1 MSAIDLDA
9 IRARAEKATRVIPG
23 QWITSGNEVGEWT
36 GEPDVLE
43 GPMVTVHFDGVPGRD
58 VADFIAHARED
69 VPALLAEIDRLL
81 ALVTEPLDP
90 IERTVRRLT
99 EAQATEDELGIVR
112 ALLVGDSVYERHNPD
127 GTTTRFEL
135 RIPVV
140 PEPPTDDALTLNK
153 HHEAASDDDRIA
165 LNRIFVE
172 WAESQEDDSLIERI
186 LAAGFFRRPRP
197 LDRSEADLS
206 ALQRSLFEECE
217 VAGWDPEKRNTFAEE
232 CAHLHE
238 EVSEAFREWRLFKDF
253 EIRYDADGKPTG
265 IPIEFADVLIGLFYN
280 AELHG
285 FDLLA
290 AVELKHRYNLTRDY
304 QALGRQLHPIAVIE
318 GRAS

>member
-1 MSAIDLDA
+1 MTAIDLDA
-9 IRARAEKATRVIPG
+9 IRALHYPAMSRA
-23 QWITSGNEVGEWT
+23 VGDAYCPEC
-36 GEPDVLE
+36 
-43 GPMVTVHFDGVPGRD
+43 GRSY
-58 VADFIAHARED
+58 RC
-69 VPALLAEIDRLL
+69 
-81 ALVTEPLDP
+81 
-90 IERTVRRLT
+90 RT
-99 EAQATEDELGIVR
+99 AQAIS
-112 ALLVGDSVYERHNPD
+112 AL
-127 GTTTRFEL
+127 
-135 RIPVV
+135 V
-140 PEPPTDDALTLNK
+140 PEPPTDDDREAIVKVLDDNFRYYEGCRSSCA
-153 HHEAASDDDRIA
+153 HHEPYDDELPDYA
-165 LNRIFVE
+165 D
-172 WAESQEDDSLIERI
+172 AI
-186 LAAGFFRRPRP
+186 LAAGFRRPRP
-197 LDRSEADLS
+197 LDPSDADLS

-304 QALGRQLHPIAVIE
+304 QALGRQLHPVAVIE

>member
-1 MSAIDLDA
+1 MSKI
-9 IRARAEKATRVIPG
+9 KPG
-23 QWITSGNEVGEWT
+23 Q
-36 GEPDVLE
+36 
-43 GPMVTVHFDGVPGRD
+43 R
-58 VADFIAHARED
+58 VA
-69 VPALLAEIDRLL
+69 
-81 ALVTEPLDP
+81 
-90 IERTVRRLT
+90 
-99 EAQATEDELGIVR
+99 
-112 ALLVGDSVYERHNPD
+112 VYEV
-127 GTTTRFEL
+127 T
-135 RIPVV
+135 
-140 PEPPTDDALTLNK
+140 
-153 HHEAASDDDRIA
+153 AASDDYQEQIA
-165 LNRIFVE
+165 E
-172 WAESQEDDSLIERI
+172 
-186 LAAGFFRRPRP
+186 
-197 LDRSEADLS
+197 LS

-304 QALGRQLHPIAVIE
+304 QALGRQLHPIATIE

>member
-1 MSAIDLDA
+1 MSDNRTIEQLHRRLREVTAALD
-9 IRARAEKATRVIPG
+9 
-23 QWITSGNEVGEWT
+23 S
-36 GEPDVLE
+36 
-43 GPMVTVHFDGVPGRD
+43 
-58 VADFIAHARED
+58 
-69 VPALLAEIDRLL
+69 LL
-81 ALVTEPLDP
+81 ALVPEP
-90 IERTVRRLT
+90 
-99 EAQATEDELGIVR
+99 AEDGCMEESCR
-112 ALLVGDSVYERHNPD
+112 YRHWRSGSMP
-127 GTTTRFEL
+127 THTRGADCPPL
-135 RIPVV
+135 V
-140 PEPPTDDALTLNK
+140 PEPPTDDETL
-153 HHEAASDDDRIA
+153 SI
-165 LNRIFVE
+165 
-172 WAESQEDDSLIERI
+172 EDVYERLIEHHTLDELVEYAEQQQFWCCNVGCGSGGCETCPCCSAGWCVSGRHGLPEDADD
-186 LAAGFFRRPRP
+186 LAQWLEVAAEHNPAVAALCRPRP
-197 LDRSEADLS
+197 LDRSDADLS

-304 QALGRQLHPIAVIE
+304 QALGRQLHPVAVIE
-318 GRAS
+318 GQAS